1 MLFLVRELLGRVRA
15 KSALYLALASLFLL
29 LFLVTFAA
37 FFLFSP
43 ARTDTQESI
52 NELLAG
58 EVMVRLSPR
67 LSAAAIDAL
76 YLEIR
81 DRSDVARINFQFA
94 RETDPEATG
103 GRFRIEATSVDVV
116 AVLVDEVRS
125 LNGVTD
131 VSWGV
136 ERDEPGIF
144 LSTGMRIGLLC
155 GLVVTVML
163 SLVLARA
170 GLRVLLESFAGEIRI
185 LRLSGLSERQILPP
199 VVGLG
204 LLIGLIAGL
213 LLLVGLVLLRFGL
226 SVSGSDTLDAIWGL
240 ATVGRT
246 LGIGIGSLFLGILIG
261 GLSGLF
267 GASILS
273 TREFSPLP

>member
-29 LFLVTFAA
+29 LFLATFAA

-43 ARTDTQESI
+43 SQAANPEPIT
-52 NELLAG
+52 ELAAG

-67 LSAAAIDAL
+67 LSAAAIDEL

-81 DRSDVARINFQFA
+81 DRADVARINFQFA

-103 GRFRIEATSVDVV
+103 GRFRIEASSTAAV
-116 AVLVDEVRS
+116 AGLVEEIRS
-125 LNGVTD
+125 LNGVTE
-131 VSWGV
+131 VSWGTETV
-136 ERDEPGIF
+136 EPGIF

-163 SLVLARA
+163 SLLLARA

-204 LLIGLIAGL
+204 VLIGLLAGL

-226 SVSGSDTLDAIWGL
+226 SVAGSDTLEAIWGL
-240 ATVGRT
+240 STVGRT
-246 LGIGIGSLFLGILIG
+246 LGIGFGSLFLGILIG

>member
-1 MLFLVRELLGRVRA
+1 
-15 KSALYLALASLFLL
+15 
-29 LFLVTFAA
+29 
-37 FFLFSP
+37 
-43 ARTDTQESI
+43 
-52 NELLAG
+52 
-58 EVMVRLSPR
+58 MVRLSPR

-103 GRFRIEATSVDVV
+103 GRFRIEAMSIDAV
-116 AVLVDEVRS
+116 AGLVDEVRS

-136 ERDEPGIF
+136 ERNEPGIF

-163 SLVLARA
+163 SLLLARA

-204 LLIGLIAGL
+204 LLIGLLAGL
-213 LLLVGLVLLRFGL
+213 LLLVGLVLVRFGL

-240 ATVGRT
+240 ATVGRM